1 MITHEKANMINTD
14 ATSAIAIKDFT
25 INASH
30 VNHMTRVYVMNK
42 FA

>member
-1 MITHEKANMINTD
+1 MITQEKDDMINTD
-14 ATSAIAIKDFT
+14 ATTSAIAIKDFT

-30 VNHMTRVYVMNK
+30 VLSM